1 MITEKSGSKTACAP
15 AATRE
20 QLVAYLAYAVDEV
33 AFYSGSSAL
42 LLRMA
47 ISDLEAESAP
57 AHSGHA
63 MHKLS

>member
-15 AATRE
+15 AATRK

-57 AHSGHA
+57 AHSEHA